1 MLPKLTKPDP
11 LTLFRVG
18 SLTFYAL
25 LFIFLPNINNLSPRK
40 ASRLCPDNQT
50 SVNTESSG
58 QSNDISFGETS
69 FIKPEKNPSSERQE
83 GIDFRKEK
91 KYEKAKNKLETAINN
106 NRNDPEASI
115 FLNNINIIL
124 NNANNNYTIAVT
136 VPDNKQIALEIL
148 RGVAQAQD
156 EINKSPDG
164 MNGKKLKVA
173 IAYEKDKSKAKEIAS
188 ALVNKEEV
196 LGVVGHFTSDATKE
210 AGTVYCG
217 KLVAISPTSTSV
229 KLENQIN
236 PYIFTTVPSD
246 AVQARAL
253 AEYMARTLKKKKAV
267 VFYNSDSGYSVS
279 LKSELETAISL
290 EGGEVLNKQK
300 NQQEFD
306 VNSMP
311 GTPDTS
317 LNKARE
323 LGAEVLISA
332 LDSDSFDKAASLA
345 QQQPEFTLL
354 GGDALYRKNTLEWK
368 QAPNEIVV
376 AAPWHK
382 ELSDKTLTFSKNA
395 KELWGTEDVN
405 WRTALAY
412 DATQAFI
419 EALKKNQNQNP
430 TREDVKKALSD
441 KDFSSPNGASGPI
454 RFLPSGERNAPFQL
468 VKVFPN
474 KNGEYNFC
482 PIQNLKL
489 PDKCDT
495 LK

>member
-1 MLPKLTKPDP
+1 MLPKFTKPDP

-18 SLTFYAL
+18 SLTFYGL
-25 LFIFLPNINNLSPRK
+25 LLLFLPNINNLSPRNNR
-40 ASRLCPDNQT
+40 SCPDNQI
-50 SVNTESSG
+50 SPNTESSV
-58 QSNDISFGETS
+58 QRNNISFGETS

-83 GIDFRKEK
+83 GIDFIKEE

-106 NRNDPEASI
+106 NQNDPEASI
-115 FLNNINIIL
+115 FLNNINIRL

-136 VPDNKQIALEIL
+136 VPENKQIALEIL

-173 IAYEKDKSKAKEIAS
+173 IADDSDKNKTKEIAS
-188 ALVNKEEV
+188 ALVNNKEV

-210 AGTVYCG
+210 AGNVYCNK

-253 AEYMARTLKKKKAV
+253 AEYMVRTLKKKKAV

-290 EGGEVLNKQK
+290 EGGEVLNKQE

-306 VNSMP
+306 VKSMS
-311 GTPDTS
+311 GTAGTS
-317 LNKARE
+317 LKKATE

-332 LDSDSFDKAASLA
+332 LDSDSFGKAADLA

-354 GGDALYRKNTLEWK
+354 GGDALYRPHTLEWK

-382 ELSDKTLTFSKNA
+382 ELSDKTLTFSDNA
-395 KELWGTEDVN
+395 QKLWGTEDVN

-419 EALKKNQNQNP
+419 EALKRINKSNP
-430 TREDVKKALSD
+430 TRVEIQEKLSERG
-441 KDFSSPNGASGPI
+441 FSTDGASGPI

-468 VKVFPN
+468 VKVCPN
-474 KNGEYNFC
+474 PKKFV
-482 PIQNLKL
+482 PIQKLKQ
-489 PDKCDT
+489 PDKCDA

>member
-1 MLPKLTKPDP
+1 MLPTFKKPDR
-11 LTLFRVG
+11 LTLFKVG
-18 SLTFYAL
+18 SLTFYGL
-25 LFIFLPNINNLSPRK
+25 LLLCLPNINNLSPRK
-40 ASRLCPDNQT
+40 ASRLCPNNQT
-50 SVNTESSG
+50 SPNTESSG
-58 QSNDISFGETS
+58 QSNGISFGETS
-69 FIKPEKNPSSERQE
+69 FIQPEGNPSSERKD
-83 GIDFRKEK
+83 GIYFIKNKNDQYAK
-91 KYEKAKNKLETAINN
+91 KKLETAINN
-106 NRNDPEASI
+106 NPNDPEALI
-115 FLNNINIIL
+115 FLNNINIRL
-124 NNANNNYTIAVT
+124 NNANSYTIAVT
-136 VPDNKQIALEIL
+136 VPKNQQIALEIL

-173 IAYEKDKSKAKEIAS
+173 IADDSDKNKPKEIAS

-210 AGTVYCG
+210 AGSVYCNK

-253 AEYMARTLKKKKAV
+253 AEYMVRTLKKKKAV
-267 VFYNSDSGYSVS
+267 VFYNSDSHYSLL
-279 LKSELETAISL
+279 LKSQLETAISL
-290 EGGEVLNKQK
+290 EGGQVLNKQE
-300 NQQEFD
+300 NQQAFD
-306 VNSMP
+306 VKSMP
-311 GTPDTS
+311 GTPRTS
-317 LNKARE
+317 LDKATE
-323 LGAEVLISA
+323 LGAEVLILA
-332 LDSDSFDKAASLA
+332 LDTDSFEKAADLA

-382 ELSDKTLTFSKNA
+382 ELSDKTLTFSDNA
-395 KELWGTEDVN
+395 QKLWGTPDVN

-419 EALKKNQNQNP
+419 EALKKNQNPNP
-430 TREDVKKALSD
+430 TREDIKKALSD

-474 KNGEYNFC
+474 KNGEDNFC
-482 PIQNLKL
+482 PIQKLKQ

-495 LK
+495 